1 MVRLALRNPYL
12 VIVVALAILLV
23 GATVITR
30 IPADILPMF
39 KTPAVQ
45 ILTFYPGMP
54 AEIVERDITNRLERW
69 TSQANGIAGQESKS
83 LVGVSIVKDHF
94 RPDIDPN
101 TAMSQVSSLAIS
113 DLYYLPPGTVP
124 PMVMPFDPTASVPL
138 ALLSVSSPTLDETKL
153 YDVAYFSI
161 RNQLSGITG
170 VIAPAVYGGRIRR
183 ILVYLDPQKLQGRGL
198 SPLDVVQSLRQNN
211 LLIPVGN
218 AKIGNLDYQVTS
230 NAMVPRVDQI
240 NDFPIKIAN
249 GATVLVRDVG
259 QVQDTYA
266 MQTNVVHVEG
276 RRQVYIPIYRQPGA
290 NTIEVVD
297 GVRSALERIGQRI
310 PEGIR
315 LSLVLDQ
322 SVFVRR
328 AIQDLEFEAILGG
341 LLAATMVLLF
351 LGSVRSMAIVL
362 LSLPLAVLAAI
373 TALYFTGQ
381 SLNSMTLGGLA
392 LAVGLLIDQSIV
404 VLENISRHLQAGK
417 PIREAAHVGASEMAQ
432 PVFVIS
438 LTIAIVFFPVVFLTG
453 VARFLFAPLA
463 LSVVFAIG
471 ASYLLAMTLIPASTV
486 RLLRHQSAPGV
497 VQEPG
502 KGAVTRGLQRFRQAF
517 ERFVPR
523 YEHMLRW
530 VLLRRRATLLAGVS
544 LFALSLLTLPWIGRE
559 LFPRTDAGQFTIYL
573 RLPAGTRI
581 EKTEERVS
589 EIERFLRE
597 RIRKEDQ
604 QMVISNMGVLY
615 DWPAAYTPNS
625 GPQDA
630 FLNVQLAPGHSI
642 SAGEYVR
649 RLRSELPGRFPEI
662 RFAYDTGG
670 MLAAALNFG
679 LPSPIN
685 IQVEGNDLH
694 VARRIAEDIK
704 KRAEQVP
711 GAVDVRIQQETEYPQ
726 IDIEV
731 DRIKAA
737 LIGLTPEEIVKNAVS
752 SLVSSVNF
760 NPAFWI
766 DHQTGNHY
774 FLGVQYPEEQI
785 NSLDTLRDIPI
796 TSAVQKQP
804 IPLKNIAAFRRSTT
818 VSEVNHLNIN
828 RVTDVYVNVEGRDV
842 GSVAADIERHLAD
855 LKVPAGYAVRTR
867 GEVSTMRESF
877 GSLGFGL
884 ALAAL
889 LVYLVMVVQFQSF
902 RDPLVVLFAVP
913 LGLTGVL
920 GMLLATGTALSIQ
933 SLMGIIMMVGIV
945 VAYGVLLVEFANQ
958 RVRAG
963 ASPLEA
969 VVEAGRIRIRAILMT
984 SLAAALGLIPMAI
997 AGGLNAPLA
1006 RAIIGGVLASAALTL
1021 FVVPAAYVAARA
1033 GLQQAGSQESENLG
1047 TG

>member
-1 MVRLALRNPYL
+1 
-12 VIVVALAILLV
+12 
-23 GATVITR
+23 
-30 IPADILPMF
+30 
-39 KTPAVQ
+39 
-45 ILTFYPGMP
+45 
-54 AEIVERDITNRLERW
+54 
-69 TSQANGIAGQESKS
+69 
-83 LVGVSIVKDHF
+83 
-94 RPDIDPN
+94 
-101 TAMSQVSSLAIS
+101 
-113 DLYYLPPGTVP
+113 
-124 PMVMPFDPTASVPL
+124 
-138 ALLSVSSPTLDETKL
+138 
-153 YDVAYFSI
+153 
-161 RNQLSGITG
+161 
-170 VIAPAVYGGRIRR
+170 
-183 ILVYLDPQKLQGRGL
+183 
-198 SPLDVVQSLRQNN
+198 
-211 LLIPVGN
+211 
-218 AKIGNLDYQVTS
+218 
-230 NAMVPRVDQI
+230 
-240 NDFPIKIAN
+240 
-249 GATVLVRDVG
+249 
-259 QVQDTYA
+259 
-266 MQTNVVHVEG
+266 
-276 RRQVYIPIYRQPGA
+276 
-290 NTIEVVD
+290 
-297 GVRSALERIGQRI
+297 
-310 PEGIR
+310 
-315 LSLVLDQ
+315 
-322 SVFVRR
+322 
-328 AIQDLEFEAILGG
+328 
-341 LLAATMVLLF
+341 
-351 LGSVRSMAIVL
+351 
-362 LSLPLAVLAAI
+362 
-373 TALYFTGQ
+373 
-381 SLNSMTLGGLA
+381 
-392 LAVGLLIDQSIV
+392 
-404 VLENISRHLQAGK
+404 
-417 PIREAAHVGASEMAQ
+417 
-432 PVFVIS
+432 
-438 LTIAIVFFPVVFLTG
+438 
-453 VARFLFAPLA
+453 
-463 LSVVFAIG
+463 
-471 ASYLLAMTLIPASTV
+471 
-486 RLLRHQSAPGV
+486 
-497 VQEPG
+497 
-502 KGAVTRGLQRFRQAF
+502 
-517 ERFVPR
+517 
-523 YEHMLRW
+523 
-530 VLLRRRATLLAGVS
+530 
-544 LFALSLLTLPWIGRE
+544 
-559 LFPRTDAGQFTIYL
+559 
-573 RLPAGTRI
+573 
-581 EKTEERVS
+581 
-589 EIERFLRE
+589 
-597 RIRKEDQ
+597 
-604 QMVISNMGVLY
+604 MVISNMGVLY

-649 RLRSELPGRFPEI
+649 RLRSGLPGRFPEI

-913 LGLTGVL
+913 LGLIGVL

>member
-1 MVRLALRNPYL
+1 MVGLALRNPYL
-12 VIVVALAILLV
+12 VIVVALAVLLV
-23 GATVITR
+23 GATALTR
-30 IPADILPMF
+30 IPADILPIF

-83 LVGVSIVKDHF
+83 LVGVSIVKDYF
-94 RPDIDPN
+94 RADIDPN

-113 DLYYLPPGTVP
+113 DLYYLPPGTIP
-124 PMVMPFDPTASVPL
+124 PMVMPFDPTAAVPL

-153 YDVAYFSI
+153 YDVAYYNI

-183 ILVYLDPQKLQGRGL
+183 ILVYLDPQKLQARGL
-198 SPLDVVQSLRQNN
+198 SPVDVVRSLRENN
-211 LLIPVGN
+211 LIIPVGS

-230 NAMVPRVDQI
+230 NAMVPSVNQI
-240 NDFPIKIAN
+240 NDFPIKFQD
-249 GATVLVRDVG
+249 GRTVLVRDVG
-259 QVQDTYA
+259 VAQDTYA
-266 MQTNVVHVEG
+266 IQTNVVHVEG

-297 GVRSALERIGQRI
+297 GVRAALEGIGRRI
-310 PEGIR
+310 PEGIK

-328 AIQDLEFEAILGG
+328 AIRDLEFEAVLGA

-351 LGSVRSMAIVL
+351 LGSVRSMVIVL
-362 LSLPLAVLAAI
+362 LSLPLAGLAAI
-373 TALYFTGQ
+373 TALYFTGG

-392 LAVGLLIDQSIV
+392 LSVGLLIDQSIV

-417 PIREAAHVGASEMAQ
+417 PAQEAALAGASEVAQ

-463 LSVVFAIG
+463 LSVVFAVA
-471 ASYLLAMTLIPASTV
+471 ASYVLAMTLIPASAM
-486 RLLRHQSAPGV
+486 RWLRE
-497 VQEPG
+497 EPG
-502 KGAVTRGLQRFRQAF
+502 RSGAPDTGQGALARGLQRFGQAF
-517 ERFVPR
+517 GRVIDR
-523 YEHMLRW
+523 YELMLRS
-530 VLLRRRATLLAGVS
+530 VLRRRRATLLAGAI
-544 LFALSLLTLPWIGRE
+544 LFALSLLALPWIGRE
-559 LFPRTDAGQFTIYL
+559 LFPRTDVGQFTLYL
-573 RLPAGTRI
+573 RLPPGTRV
-581 EKTEERVS
+581 ERTEEQVRA
-589 EIERFLRE
+589 IEQFLRE
-597 RIRKEDQ
+597 RIRQDDLE
-604 QMVISNMGVLY
+604 MVISNMGVLY

-630 FLNVQLAPGHSI
+630 FLNVQLAAAHQT
-642 SAGEYVR
+642 SASEYVR
-649 RLRSELPGRFPEI
+649 QLRRELPQRFPGL

-679 LPSPIN
+679 LPSPID
-685 IQVEGNDLH
+685 IQVQGNDLRLARN
-694 VARRIAEDIK
+694 VAEEIK
-704 KRAEQVP
+704 RRAEQVP
-711 GAVDVRIQQETEYPQ
+711 GAVDVRIQQEIEYPQ
-726 IDIEV
+726 LDLEV

-737 LIGLTPEEIVKNAVS
+737 HVGLTPDEIIKNVVS

-760 NPAFWI
+760 APAFWI

-785 NSLDTLRDIPI
+785 SSLETLHNIPI
-796 TSAVQKQP
+796 TSPVQKQP
-804 IPLKNIAAFRRSTT
+804 ILLKNIAALSRSTT
-818 VSEVNHLNIN
+818 VSEVNHLNIT
-828 RVTDVYVNVEGRDV
+828 RVTDVYVNVDGRDV
-842 GSVAADIERHLAD
+842 GAVAAEIEARLAD
-855 LKVPAGYAVRTR
+855 LRAPAGYTIRMR
-867 GEVSTMRESF
+867 GEVSAMRESF

-889 LVYLVMVVQFQSF
+889 LVYLVMVAQFQSF

-913 LGLTGVL
+913 LGLIGVL

-945 VAYGVLLVEFANQ
+945 VAYSVLLLEFANR
-958 RVRAG
+958 RVRG
-963 ASPLEA
+963 GSSPLEA
-969 VVEAGRIRIRAILMT
+969 VVEAGRTRIRPILMT
-984 SLAAALGLIPMAI
+984 SLAAALGLVPMAV

-1006 RAIIGGVLASAALTL
+1006 RAIIGGVLASATLTL
-1021 FVVPAAYVAARA
+1021 FVVPAGYVALRARA
-1033 GLQQAGSQESENLG
+1033 PQAQS
-1047 TG
+1047 